1 MIAILIR
8 AYIYYRWHINQF
20 TAVVCT
26 NIVVIDSLLYTQ
38 KSPFIEL
45 SDSHVLIVN
54 IVYYS
59 TTYNN
64 GMGKSWDPIH
74 LFSSDT
80 GVPPY
85 SGVNNLNV
93 VGNPTGEFPL
103 ARSIA

>member
-1 MIAILIR
+1 M
-8 AYIYYRWHINQF
+8 
-20 TAVVCT
+20 VCT
-26 NIVVIDSLLYTQ
+26 NVVVIDSLLYTQ

-45 SDSHVLIVN
+45 SDSHVLIATT
-54 IVYYS
+54 VYYTGGS
-59 TTYNN
+59 VTYNN

-93 VGNPTGEFPL
+93 VGNPTGKFPL